1 MEKPKYQYRPVARL
15 LRLLQPEKKEIFYI
29 YFYAFI
35 NGIINLSL
43 PLGIQSVI
51 GLLTGAQISASF
63 GVLVGLITAGMI
75 LVSLL
80 QIMQQTLTE
89 RLQQRI
95 FVRAAFEYAY
105 RLPRIPMSILK
116 NYEPSSLA
124 NRFFDVLNIQK
135 ALPKLL
141 VDFSAA
147 VMQLIFGLLILSIY
161 HTFFVFFGIIMIGI
175 LIVILSITW
184 NRGINTSLTESKYKY
199 KIADWLE
206 EILEHSNV
214 FKRNIASDW
223 ILNYVDKLVGN
234 YLEARKAHFRVLIV
248 QYINL
253 TVFKG
258 LITAGLLIL
267 GGYFVVQEEMNLG
280 QFVASEIIILIVI
293 ASAEKIVMSIETL
306 FDALTAVEKMGYI
319 TDMAM
324 EENKTKAINIE
335 KTSVGMSVEMQGVS
349 IELEEKISNISFAVA
364 AGNVTWIKVN
374 RSADKKPLLYTIASI
389 FTETK
394 GNVLFNDLP
403 RENYNIE
410 ALRGNIGV
418 ITPEEG
424 IIYGS
429 LRENLVLGRK
439 QISDEQMKNLCQEV
453 DLLSW
458 IQTKKE
464 GFENAMPY
472 HGIGI
477 SDEILTKILIVR
489 AFLGAPKL
497 IVVDDMILGKNN
509 ELLPLILDLHKKY
522 ACTLIILSDNSNPSL
537 SNIYL

>member
-105 RLPRIPMSILK
+105 RLPRIPMAILK

-135 ALPKLL
+135 SLPKLL

-161 HTFFVFFGIIMIGI
+161 HTFFVFFGIIMLGI

-184 NRGINTSLTESKYKY
+184 NKGINTSLTESKYKY

-206 EILEHSNV
+206 EILEHSNI

-223 ILNYVDKLVGN
+223 ILNYIDKLVGN
-234 YLEARKAHFRVLIV
+234 YLEARKAHFRVLIA

-253 TVFKG
+253 TVFKA

-319 TDMAM
+319 TDMAI
-324 EENKTKAINIE
+324 EENKTKVVSID
-335 KTSVGMSVEMQGVS
+335 KMSVGMSVEMQKVS
-349 IELEEKISNISFAVA
+349 IELDEKIADISFNVGAGKVA
-364 AGNVTWIKVN
+364 WLKVN
-374 RSADKKPLLYTIASI
+374 RSADKKPLLYTIAGI

-394 GNVLFNDLP
+394 GNVLYNDLP
-403 RENYNIE
+403 RDNYNIE
-410 ALRGNIGV
+410 ELRGNIGV

-429 LRENLVLGRK
+429 LRENLMLGRK
-439 QISDEQMKNLCQEV
+439 QISDEQMKNICQEV
-453 DLLSW
+453 GLIPW
-458 IQTKKE
+458 IQSKKE

-477 SDEILTKILIVR
+477 SDEILTKILIAR

-497 IVVDDMILGKNN
+497 IVIDDMILGKNN
-509 ELLPLILDLHKKY
+509 DLLPLILDLHKKY
-522 ACTLIILSDNSNPSL
+522 PCTLIILSDNSNSSL

>member
-29 YFYAFI
+29 YFYAFV

-63 GVLVGLITAGMI
+63 GVLVGLITAGTI

-95 FVRAAFEYAY
+95 FVRAAFDYAY
-105 RLPRIPMSILK
+105 RLPRIPMSVLK

-147 VMQLIFGLLILSIY
+147 FMQLIFGLLILSIY
-161 HTFFVFFGIIMIGI
+161 HTFFVFFGVIMLGI
-175 LIVILSITW
+175 LILILSITW
-184 NRGINTSLTESKYKY
+184 NRGLNTSLAESKYKY

-206 EILEHSNV
+206 EILEHSNI

-234 YLEARKAHFRVLIV
+234 YLEARKSHFSVLV
-248 QYINL
+248 AQYVNL
-253 TVFKG
+253 TIFKA
-258 LITAGLLIL
+258 LITSGLLIL

-319 TDMAM
+319 TDM
-324 EENKTKAINIE
+324 KIKAKAFIL
-335 KTSVGMSVEMQGVS
+335 KQ
-349 IELEEKISNISFAVA
+349 ELWALKC
-364 AGNVTWIKVN
+364 
-374 RSADKKPLLYTIASI
+374 KK
-389 FTETK
+389 
-394 GNVLFNDLP
+394 
-403 RENYNIE
+403 
-410 ALRGNIGV
+410 
-418 ITPEEG
+418 
-424 IIYGS
+424 
-429 LRENLVLGRK
+429 
-439 QISDEQMKNLCQEV
+439 
-453 DLLSW
+453 
-458 IQTKKE
+458 
-464 GFENAMPY
+464 
-472 HGIGI
+472 
-477 SDEILTKILIVR
+477 
-489 AFLGAPKL
+489 
-497 IVVDDMILGKNN
+497 
-509 ELLPLILDLHKKY
+509 
-522 ACTLIILSDNSNPSL
+522 
-537 SNIYL
+537 